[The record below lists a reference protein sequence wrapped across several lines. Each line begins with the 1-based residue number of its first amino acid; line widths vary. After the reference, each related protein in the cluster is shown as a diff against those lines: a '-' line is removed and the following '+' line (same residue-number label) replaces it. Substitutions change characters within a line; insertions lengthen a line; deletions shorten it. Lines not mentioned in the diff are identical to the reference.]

1 MTNSSTPNVNVTVS
15 NLDADKQVKL
25 QNISG
30 SLKVRLL
37 IKGGKTKYFG
47 IKTLTITADVI
58 EDVRETHTITANVTD
73 GQTSFGTID
82 NTGANDVVDGGA
94 IALTAIANEGYGF
107 VGWTKASDSSW
118 TSTDNPLSLNN
129 VTSDETYTAIFKKLY
144 TVTYNMDG
152 YILTNN
158 KALNNYDA
166 SKSINE
172 KYAGADDKYTIPAY
186 SHYYM
191 YRPEYIFSNKWEDQ
205 DGNQYDKGSEITL
218 TKDITLTPVWTATT
232 QTLDNSVSA
241 TSVTWNFKKATIL
254 FNSWQGTTGYYT
266 KPLTVNGEL
275 IAVPMIIDA
284 TSGKVDNSGRTDN
297 LAQTNVGT
305 KFTIPAVKGMTVTIA
320 NAYTAFS
327 TTTVAGSTDYELSN
341 SDKTLTYTYNGDA
354 ETIDIVI
361 GEDKQYLT
369 SIAVNYPAIT
379 SKTIS
384 PAYEKSTYVTTVPLD
399 FSAVNGL
406 KAYVATKAEAG
417 SGSVTLSEV
426 GAVPAKTPLMLIGT
440 AGTEYTVPVAASATA
455 PETNLFLAGD
465 GTTVFDGSTY
475 DFILYSDGLFYQIGS
490 GTVATTKAYLHCESD
505 PRAAAQGA
513 RGLSI
518 VFEDETTGIG
528 ASLMNSE
535 RVNNEVYNLNGQR
548 VMNPAKGLYI
558 VNGKKVV
565 IK

>member
-1 MTNSSTPNVNVTVS
+1 MTLLCLAVTGTWADAKTIGLTQDYSKNTSPDGDKTWTTLTETTDHLTLTQQIGSDITNYGKTDKGNAIEDGTTLSTGTGCWRTGNPGTSYDNQHVGYDLTISSGYMINITGFAAKALSISNATLTWKMQILSSTDDVLYESGEKTMTNSSTPNVNVTVS

-191 YRPEYIFSNKWEDQ
+191 YRPGYIFSNKWEDQ

-232 QTLDNSVSA
+232 QTLDNSV
-241 TSVTWNFKKATIL
+241 
-254 FNSWQGTTGYYT
+254 
-266 KPLTVNGEL
+266 
-275 IAVPMIIDA
+275 
-284 TSGKVDNSGRTDN
+284 
-297 LAQTNVGT
+297 
-305 KFTIPAVKGMTVTIA
+305 
-320 NAYTAFS
+320 
-327 TTTVAGSTDYELSN
+327 
-341 SDKTLTYTYNGDA
+341 
-354 ETIDIVI
+354 
-361 GEDKQYLT
+361 
-369 SIAVNYPAIT
+369 
-379 SKTIS
+379 
-384 PAYEKSTYVTTVPLD
+384 
-399 FSAVNGL
+399 
-406 KAYVATKAEAG
+406 
-417 SGSVTLSEV
+417 
-426 GAVPAKTPLMLIGT
+426 
-440 AGTEYTVPVAASATA
+440 
-455 PETNLFLAGD
+455 
-465 GTTVFDGSTY
+465 
-475 DFILYSDGLFYQIGS
+475 
-490 GTVATTKAYLHCESD
+490 
-505 PRAAAQGA
+505 
-513 RGLSI
+513 
-518 VFEDETTGIG
+518 
-528 ASLMNSE
+528 
-535 RVNNEVYNLNGQR
+535 
-548 VMNPAKGLYI
+548 
-558 VNGKKVV
+558 
-565 IK
+565 